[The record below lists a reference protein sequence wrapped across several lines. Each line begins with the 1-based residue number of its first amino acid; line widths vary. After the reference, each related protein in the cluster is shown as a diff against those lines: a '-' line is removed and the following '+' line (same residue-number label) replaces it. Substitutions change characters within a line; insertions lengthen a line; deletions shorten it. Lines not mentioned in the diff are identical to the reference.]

1 MSRLTAVLA
10 VAFALAACATLDV
23 GSDFDHAASFAGYQT
38 FAWMAREH
46 PTISNP
52 LNIRRVQD
60 AVSAEL
66 AAKGLR
72 PAADVSQA
80 DLAVDFT
87 LSSAERTEV
96 TSYPVEY
103 RGAWPWGEGYFGSAV
118 DVRQYREGTLS
129 IDLFDARSHRP
140 VWHGWAK
147 KPLSRADLD
156 HPDAPLREAVAAILS
171 RYPPR

>member
-1 MSRLTAVLA
+1 MRRLPVVLT

-23 GSDFDHAASFAGYQT
+23 GSDFDRAATFTGYRT
-38 FAWMAREH
+38 FAWMARQH

-60 AVSAEL
+60 AVNAEL
-66 AAKGLR
+66 EAKGLR
-72 PAADVSQA
+72 LATDLSQA

-103 RGAWPWGEGYFGSAV
+103 RGGWLWGEGYFGSAV

-129 IDLFDARSHRP
+129 IDLFDARSHQP

-147 KPLSRADLD
+147 KPLSREDLD
-156 HPDAPLREAVAAILS
+156 HPDAPLRAAVAAILA